1 MIDKKLQSASAIC
14 STFPPCGAGNI
25 LKTED
30 IMQAYDKKRKRIVN
44 VEREENCVVIAYS
57 ITKQLKAIA
66 VEMGIVLEESEGEEG

>member
-1 MIDKKLQSASAIC
+1 
-14 STFPPCGAGNI
+14 
-25 LKTED
+25 
-30 IMQAYDKKRKRIVN
+30 MQAYDKKRKRIVN